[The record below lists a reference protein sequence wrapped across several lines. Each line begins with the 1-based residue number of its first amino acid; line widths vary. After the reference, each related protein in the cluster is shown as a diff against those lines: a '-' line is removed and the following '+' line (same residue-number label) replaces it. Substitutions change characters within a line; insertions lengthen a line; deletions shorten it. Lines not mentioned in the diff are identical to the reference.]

1 MLSVKQWPL
10 QTVGGAN
17 IVSTIWHC
25 TVGVVQLRY
34 LLHHPCPP
42 RPGLEMAAVYGFY
55 ERKIF
60 LDSLK
65 KTWERNRN
73 RKINGYCKPSENMM
87 FVLLVHC
94 AAEIK
99 SIGGLS
105 SQLTQFFWRNPF
117 GWCRNKLLLTGQRNA
132 RNPSEGWQK
141 TKLTRT
147 DCVKIERSRNV
158 LLATLVV
165 GPNFIYSFGTIFALH
180 SIRSWFK
187 TRASQN
193 WLLSRWALVW
203 LLPQNCKCVF
213 WRNFVQTRYYTYY

>member
-1 MLSVKQWPL
+1 M
-10 QTVGGAN
+10 
-17 IVSTIWHC
+17 
-25 TVGVVQLRY
+25 QLRY

-117 GWCRNKLLLTGQRNA
+117 GWCRNKLLLTEQWNA
-132 RNPSEGWQK
+132 RNPTEGWQK

-147 DCVKIERSRNV
+147 DCVKIERNRNV
-158 LLATLVV
+158 LLATLV

-180 SIRSWFK
+180 SQHPLVI
-187 TRASQN
+187 QN
-193 WLLSRWALVW
+193 QSLSELTVKYTGTGLVTAPKLQMRLL
-203 LLPQNCKCVF
+203 
-213 WRNFVQTRYYTYY
+213 TYFCAD

>member
-1 MLSVKQWPL
+1 
-10 QTVGGAN
+10 
-17 IVSTIWHC
+17 
-25 TVGVVQLRY
+25 
-34 LLHHPCPP
+34 
-42 RPGLEMAAVYGFY
+42 MAAVYGFY

-105 SQLTQFFWRNPF
+105 SQLTQFFWWNLF

-132 RNPSEGWQK
+132 RNPTENWQK
-141 TKLTRT
+141 TKWQSLT
-147 DCVKIERSRNV
+147 V
-158 LLATLVV
+158 LKLKET
-165 GPNFIYSFGTIFALH
+165 GG
-180 SIRSWFK
+180 
-187 TRASQN
+187 AS
-193 WLLSRWALVW
+193 
-203 LLPQNCKCVF
+203 
-213 WRNFVQTRYYTYY
+213 

>member
-1 MLSVKQWPL
+1 
-10 QTVGGAN
+10 
-17 IVSTIWHC
+17 
-25 TVGVVQLRY
+25 
-34 LLHHPCPP
+34 
-42 RPGLEMAAVYGFY
+42 MAAVYGFY

-105 SQLTQFFWRNPF
+105 SQLTQFFWWNLF

-132 RNPSEGWQK
+132 RNPTEDWQK
-141 TKLTRT
+141 TKWQSLTVLKLKETGNR
-147 DCVKIERSRNV
+147 RNV
-158 LLATLVV
+158 LVATLV

-180 SIRSWFK
+180 YHSIRSWFK
-187 TRASQN
+187 TRTSQN
-193 WLLSRWALVW
+193 GID
-203 LLPQNCKCVF
+203 C
-213 WRNFVQTRYYTYY
+213 